1 MPGTLFVVATP
12 IGNLEDLTFRALRT
26 LREVDLI
33 AAEDTRRTS
42 RLLAHY
48 QVQKPLVSLH
58 EHNEHREAPRLVARI
73 SAGESVALVSDAGT
87 PAISDPGTTLV
98 RLAREAGLRITP
110 IPGASAVVAALSVS
124 GVPATPFT
132 FLGFPPRSGAARD
145 RWLESLHAIPGAA
158 VFFEAPH
165 RIVATMAD
173 VQSVSVGRPIMV
185 AREISKI
192 NEELVEWDNTAPQGG
207 TIQAQPIR
215 NQGEFVVVIGP
226 KAAEDPKELADV
238 DALGLFD
245 QLKVKA
251 SLSDEDAFKSMAAIT
266 GTSERQ
272 IAKIVK
278 KARISVKRQMEQSS

>member
-48 QVQKPLVSLH
+48 QIQKPLVSLH

-73 SAGESVALVSDAGT
+73 AAGESVALVSDAGT

-98 RLAREAGLRITP
+98 RLAREAGLRVTP
-110 IPGASAVVAALSVS
+110 IPGASAIIAALSVS

-132 FLGFPPRSGAARD
+132 FLGFPPRSGVARD
-145 RWLESLHAIPGAA
+145 RWLEALHAVAGTA

-165 RIVATMAD
+165 RIAATMAD
-173 VQSVSVGRPIMV
+173 IREVSADRPIII
-185 AREISKI
+185 AREISKL
-192 NEELVEWDNTAPQGG
+192 NEELVEWDNRNRKDDGQDEPA
-207 TIQAQPIR
+207 IR
-215 NQGEFVVVIGP
+215 DQGEFVIVVGP
-226 KAAEDPKELADV
+226 RGASETKDIDDL
-238 DALGLFD
+238 DALRLFD
-245 QLKVKA
+245 RLTLKA
-251 SLSDEDAFKSMAAIT
+251 SLSDDEAFESMAAMT
-266 GTSERQ
+266 GASTRQ
-272 IAKIVK
+272 IAKIIK
-278 KARISVKRQMEQSS
+278 KARISVKRQNEQSS